1 MVVTRI
7 PMLGFAAFSGTGKTT
22 LLTRLLPL
30 LRTRGLRIG
39 MVKHAHHGFDIDR
52 PGKDSYEL
60 RRAGAGQMLVA
71 SARRWVLM
79 VEEGDGLEEPD
90 LHQLVERLDQDAL
103 DLILVEGFKHE
114 DFPKIEL
121 HRPSMGQPLMC
132 LDDPNIIALA
142 TDAEPAQA
150 PPVPLLDLNRV
161 EEIEACV
168 LDWLRGR

>member
-22 LLTRLLPL
+22 LLTRLVPL
-30 LRTRGLRIG
+30 LRAQGLRVG
-39 MVKHAHHGFDIDR
+39 MLKHAHHGFDIDR

-60 RRAGAGQMLVA
+60 RRAGATQMLVA

-79 VEEGDGLEEPD
+79 VEEGEGLEEPD
-90 LHQLVERLDQDAL
+90 LQQLVERLDQDAL

-114 DFPKIEL
+114 AFPKIEL

-132 LDDPNIIALA
+132 LEDPNIIALA
-142 TDAEPAQA
+142 TDAQLVQKPT
-150 PPVPLLDLNRV
+150 VPMLSLNRV
-161 EEIEACV
+161 DEIGSFV
-168 LDWLRGR
+168 LEWLRGR

>member
-1 MVVTRI
+1 MVVTRV

-30 LRTRGLRIG
+30 LRTQGLRIG
-39 MVKHAHHGFDIDR
+39 MLKHAHHGFDIDR

-60 RRAGAGQMLVA
+60 RRAGAAQMLVA

-79 VEEGDGLEEPD
+79 VEEGEGLEEPD
-90 LHQLVERLDQDAL
+90 LQQLVARLNQDAL
-103 DLILVEGFKHE
+103 DMILVEGFKHE
-114 DFPKIEL
+114 AFPKIEL
-121 HRPSMGQPLMC
+121 HRPSMGRPLMC

-142 TDAEPAQA
+142 TDAKPVQES
-150 PPVPLLDLNRV
+150 PVPLLDLNRV
-161 EEIEACV
+161 EEIGTFV